1 MSDRPG
7 PGPRVLL
14 VEDEPVNRA
23 LIRAMIERAN
33 RPRLR
38 GVELL
43 EAASIAEARAAL
55 AARPIDIL
63 LLDVRLPDGNG
74 FDLVAELRA
83 AGGLAG
89 TRVIIVSASVL
100 ASERAVAVASGAEAF
115 LAKPFVAA
123 ELLDLLERQAPP
135 GD

>member
-1 MSDRPG
+1 MSDGAG
-7 PGPRVLL
+7 PGPRILL

-23 LIRAMIERAN
+23 LVRAMIERAN

-38 GVELL
+38 GAELL

-55 AARPIDIL
+55 AVRPFDIL

-83 AGGLAG
+83 AGGLAA

-100 ASERAVAVASGAEAF
+100 ATERAVAVASGAEAF
-115 LAKPFVAA
+115 LGKPFLAA
-123 ELLDLLERQAPP
+123 ELLDLLEGQAAP
-135 GD
+135 GG

>member
-1 MSDRPG
+1 M
-7 PGPRVLL
+7 
-14 VEDEPVNRA
+14 
-23 LIRAMIERAN
+23 
-33 RPRLR
+33 
-38 GVELL
+38 
-43 EAASIAEARAAL
+43 
-55 AARPIDIL
+55 
-63 LLDVRLPDGNG
+63 
-74 FDLVAELRA
+74 AELRA